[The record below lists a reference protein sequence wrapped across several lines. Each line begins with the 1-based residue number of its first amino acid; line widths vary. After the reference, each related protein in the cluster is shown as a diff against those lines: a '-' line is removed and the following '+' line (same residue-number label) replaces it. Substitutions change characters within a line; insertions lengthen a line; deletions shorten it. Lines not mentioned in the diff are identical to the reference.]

1 MRGKY
6 KYLKETGQETRIL
19 SVISYV
25 WKMRV
30 IHSTIIKYVYYY
42 RKVSLGDCLEVFTCQ
57 KHMTVKMNQ
66 SCVH

>member
-6 KYLKETGQETRIL
+6 KYLKEMGQETRIL

-42 RKVSLGDCLEVFTCQ
+42 KKVSLGDCLEVIICK